1 MKINVKYSIKKI
13 VFLFLY
19 YLLFFTRIKKPNSL
33 LVLTY
38 HRITD
43 EPDLQDP
50 LKVSAANFEKQILF
64 LKKNYRIISGEELVD
79 IIKNNKPFPKNSCLI
94 TFDDGWMDNYI
105 NAFQILKKYNVPA
118 IIFISTDYI
127 GTNRIF
133 WHERLCNI
141 LTRVDYN
148 SNKLSDIESKWPTNI
163 LERISNIINAPE
175 HQRRLL
181 INDLVEFIKSYS
193 LDEINNL
200 IRGLEALFDVVEEVS
215 QPVMLSW
222 EQVKEMSQN
231 NICFGSHT
239 KSHTIL
245 TQISTDKVFEELRE
259 PKSIIENKL
268 GKPVYFFAYPN
279 GNYNDFIIRAAIE
292 SGHLASFTCISGL
305 NFSLENR
312 FELKRKHIGEDIAL
326 GFNNE
331 FSELFLKV
339 ELFGIREYLKKIFL
353 ILSRK
358 GNLKADYND

>member
-50 LKVSAANFEKQILF
+50 LKVAAETFEKQVLF
-64 LKKNYRIISGEELVD
+64 LKKHYTIISGEQLAD

-94 TFDDGWMDNYI
+94 TFDDGWRDNYT
-105 NAFQILKKYNVPA
+105 NAFQILKKYSVPA
-118 IIFISTDYI
+118 MIFITTDYI

-148 SNKLSDIESKWPTNI
+148 SNKLSGIESKWPSNI
-163 LERISNIINAPE
+163 LERISNIIKAPE
-175 HQRRLL
+175 HQRRPL

-200 IRGLEALFDVVEEVS
+200 IRELEALFEVIEKDI
-215 QPVMLSW
+215 QPTMLSW
-222 EQVKEMSQN
+222 EQVEEMFQN
-231 NICFGSHT
+231 NISFGSHT
-239 KSHTIL
+239 KSHAIL
-245 TQISTDKVFEELRE
+245 MQVSENEIVKELRE
-259 PKSIIENKL
+259 SKNIIENKL
-268 GKPVYFFAYPN
+268 GKPVYFVAYPN
-279 GNYNDFIIRAAIE
+279 GNYDDRVVKIVKE
-292 SGHLASFTCISGL
+292 SGYLAGFNCIPGINYSYK
-305 NFSLENR
+305 SLL
-312 FELKRKHIGEDIAL
+312 ELKRKHVREDITL
-326 GFNNE
+326 GLNE
-331 FSELFLKV
+331 DFSELFFKI
-339 ELFGIREYLKKIFL
+339 EMSGMRDYLK
-353 ILSRK
+353 SM
-358 GNLKADYND
+358 LKNIV